1 MGKKRIRAASHACET
16 RNEGSDVCCG
26 SGKVGSVV
34 QKGIF
39 TLGVSRVSS
48 SILLPS
54 AWRL

>member
-26 SGKVGSVV
+26 GGKVGSVV
-34 QKGIF
+34 QKGVF